1 LDRLRALSI
10 KKSYEKIARFC
21 ASVYKVSNKAS
32 TIVSVSFTSKRLVAG
47 LTIGFA
53 GILSA
58 ISATPA
64 NAFFIVDPCSLL
76 FAETQG
82 QDVTL
87 PEGCTPTNPI
97 LPDSEASTTG
107 QFVFPNIIPR
117 RWYDPPFVSRYDY
130 SLDAGNFLSFIL
142 PPSSG
147 NTIDLYIGDTLK
159 ASNLLGDGSTEY
171 SFSQLVPSIDVTSF
185 SLRDITPLRDAADPT
200 AFPVFLDFTT
210 ASSGLTITPVP
221 GPLPALGVS
230 AAFAFSRKLRR
241 RINAS
246 AR

>member
-1 LDRLRALSI
+1 M
-10 KKSYEKIARFC
+10 
-21 ASVYKVSNKAS
+21 
-32 TIVSVSFTSKRLVAG
+32 IVSFSPKRLVAG
-47 LTIGFA
+47 LAIGFA

-58 ISATPA
+58 TSSTPA
-64 NAFFIVDPCSLL
+64 KAATIVIIDPIVNIDPCFTPSNDL
-76 FAETQG
+76 FVGDAQG
-82 QDVTL
+82 QFVTI
-87 PEGCTPTNPI
+87 PEGCTPQDPI
-97 LPDSEASTTG
+97 LPDSAASTNG
-107 QFVFPNIIPR
+107 QFVFPVITPR

-130 SLDAGNFLSFIL
+130 LLDSGIFLGFIL

-147 NTIDLYIGDTLK
+147 NTIDLYVGDTLK
-159 ASNLLGDGSTEY
+159 ASNLSGNGITEY
-171 SFSQLVPSIDVTSF
+171 SFSQLVPSINVTSF

-210 ASSGLTITPVP
+210 GSSGLTITPVP

-230 AAFAFSRKLRR
+230 AAFAFSRRFRR